1 MAQIKVGDLTPR
13 NQYTASSGQTAFSYA
28 FPIFA
33 DADLKVY
40 VGTTLKTLTTDYT
53 VSGAGDDN
61 GGTVTLVTGATTGDI
76 ITILRDMPIARTSDY
91 QVNGDLLA
99 DTLNDDLDKL
109 VMMAQQNESELSR
122 KLGLQLDD
130 EDATMTLPLK
140 DTRATKM
147 LGFDAD
153 GDPVMSTSTI
163 AEIEAAAALG
173 ASSTVSFT
181 NVVNIA
187 ALKLLGS
194 AISDNDSVTV
204 LGYYAEGDGG
214 GGTFFWDASSTA
226 TDDGGTIIQATG
238 VTTGRWIRVYSGP
251 INVKWLGAKGDGVG
265 VAGVYTGTDD
275 SDAILNAIY
284 NFLDVY
290 IPAGIYIMNET
301 IDLGTYGRNSMT
313 WKGAGHG
320 KTMLKFNNTALTN
333 LIEHTVDAN
342 AYAGWDVEGIQ
353 IKGFGQYVGSCNGFY
368 SQMSTLAETSYNLR
382 FRDVGVS
389 DVSGTAFHITNWFQQ
404 EWDGCFAREI
414 GQHGFVLGGDQHTN
428 FSCSGNFNNN
438 IDGYSWWF
446 VAGDPVLQSMNTGPC
461 GGGLKLGT
469 ALTDTEYPKVSYC
482 YPKIN
487 GINIEWV
494 KAGGT
499 GIYVTNG
506 SNMSIDGGCSIY
518 AVDVAASYAIY
529 YEYLNNQAF
538 WNGSLRLIEYGTGTF
553 TNKIHINSGS
563 ATGGIT
569 WIAGD
574 TATALITGTGAV
586 LVSVM
591 GGSLGGLSFP
601 SPSTFD
607 DKLTLG
613 GPQARS
619 KHRTITASENIYRDA
634 GGPQDDHIFL
644 IDATAGSITLRFD
657 YASYLS
663 WRTYVVKRIDTS
675 ANTVTIN
682 SLHPIDGTTAG
693 FTLANT
699 YETKT
704 LVSNNV
710 NQWYTI

>member
-1 MAQIKVGDLTPR
+1 MTVST
-13 NQYTASSGQTAFSYA
+13 TASKISYVASAAQTTFAYTFK
-28 FPIFA
+28 IFV
-33 DADLKVY
+33 DSDLKVY
-40 VGTTLKTLTTDYT
+40 VNSTQKTLTTDYT
-53 VSGAGDDN
+53 VTGAGDV
-61 GGTVTLVTGATTGDI
+61 GGGNIIFGTGLAIDDI
-76 ITILRDMPIARTSDY
+76 VIIER
-91 QVNGDLLA
+91 VLLA
-99 DTLNDDLDKL
+99 TQGTDYVENDPFPADAHEDALDKL
-109 VMMAQQNESELSR
+109 TMLIQQSGAFEDRSVRAPTVDLSPSMELPI
-122 KLGLQLDD
+122 
-130 EDATMTLPLK
+130 A

-153 GDPVMSTSTI
+153 GDPIMSASTVD
-163 AEIEAAAALG
+163 EIDAAVDLIS
-173 ASSTVSFT
+173 SSTVSYT
-181 NVVNIA
+181 NVVSVT

-194 AISDNDSVTV
+194 AMSDNDSIEV
-204 LGYYAEGDGG
+204 LGYYTEGDGG
-214 GGTFFWDASSTA
+214 GGTFFWDASSTE

-251 INVKWLGAKGDGVG
+251 INVKWLGAKGDGVV

-529 YEYLNNQAF
+529 YEYLNSQAF
-538 WNGSLRLIEYGTGTF
+538 WNGSLRFIEYGTGTF